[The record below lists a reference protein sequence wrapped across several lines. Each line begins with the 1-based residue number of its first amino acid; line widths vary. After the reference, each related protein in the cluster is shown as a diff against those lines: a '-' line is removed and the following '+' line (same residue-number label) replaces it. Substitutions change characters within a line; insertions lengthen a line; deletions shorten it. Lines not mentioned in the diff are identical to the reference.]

1 MIKRVFD
8 VAAASIG
15 LVLLSPLLLIIALLV
30 KLTSPGPVLFRQER
44 IGRRF
49 RPFLICKFRTMVCQ
63 ASALGGQI
71 TSGRDPRIT
80 PLGHLLRRTKID
92 ELPQLFNVLKGEM
105 SLVGPRPEVPRYVE
119 MFRRDYEE
127 ILVARPGITDL
138 ASIRYSDEAAVLG
151 EAENAEEE
159 YVRRLLPE
167 KIELAKQYIA
177 RSSLLFDLSLIARTL
192 LKLLGIKGT
201 HVPPTSS
208 CHIVKNH

>member
-15 LVLLSPLLLIIALLV
+15 LRLLSPLLLIIALLV

-63 ASALGGQI
+63 ASALVGQI
-71 TSGRDPRIT
+71 TSGRDPRIK

-127 ILVARPGITDL
+127 ILAARPGITDL